1 VSEQTM
7 TQNNDDDAI
16 IAIRQTTRR
25 KSRRYKPARC
35 SVCTSFI
42 WFAPIVLQ
50 EVTEEELA
58 DPPRRFNEWI
68 LCKTCYKA
76 LLMIMLRSSTRSP
89 ARLRIAIGLVA
100 SERSPEVS
108 EYVRTQ
114 REFSLVLWLLVL
126 FALFHMVIFAII
138 LVPR

>member
-7 TQNNDDDAI
+7 AQNNDDDAI

>member
-1 VSEQTM
+1 
-7 TQNNDDDAI
+7 
-16 IAIRQTTRR
+16 
-25 KSRRYKPARC
+25 
-35 SVCTSFI
+35 
-42 WFAPIVLQ
+42 
-50 EVTEEELA
+50 
-58 DPPRRFNEWI
+58 
-68 LCKTCYKA
+68 
-76 LLMIMLRSSTRSP
+76 MLRSSTRSP

-114 REFSLVLWLLVL
+114 REFALVLWLLAL